1 MQFISFHICLQDGD
15 RALTVGG
22 IGEESTLGTL
32 KFECIIGLASI
43 GVLILVECGTGRG
56 ASWRWFSEKPIWV
69 RWPVYYS
76 IILSILLF
84 GNFGSK
90 QFIYFQF

>member
-1 MQFISFHICLQDGD
+1 MVSLISIVILLLVQLME
-15 RALTVGG
+15 RRVN
-22 IGEESTLGTL
+22 
-32 KFECIIGLASI
+32 IID
-43 GVLILVECGTGRG
+43 
-56 ASWRWFSEKPIWV
+56 WFSEKPIWV
-69 RWPVYYS
+69 RWSVYYS